1 MRHGQPSRDRRRPR
15 IVHSVRCLAAVGVAL
30 LFATRLAAAPY
41 QGPGTKR
48 MAERLKEINE
58 QSNARNNLYQNGQRA
73 EMFGEELKKALA
85 GPDAPG
91 KGTNV
96 LELES
101 KYATEWLLAGRTREA
116 IEEFIRLDLFPRGSN
131 VQFGSETRSSLRHFL
146 AIAYLRLGEQEN
158 CLTNHTIDSCLM
170 PIRGAGVHKIQRG
183 SRKALE
189 LLSEQLTEFPDDLKA
204 RWLLN
209 RPEE

>member
-1 MRHGQPSRDRRRPR
+1 MRHRQTSRDRRGPR

-58 QSNARNNLYQNGQRA
+58 QSNPRNNLYQNGQRA

-85 GPDAPG
+85 GPDAAE

-96 LELES
+96 LAL
-101 KYATEWLLAGRTREA
+101 KNQNTTEMALAA
-116 IEEFIRLDLFPRGSN
+116 
-131 VQFGSETRSSLRHFL
+131 
-146 AIAYLRLGEQEN
+146 
-158 CLTNHTIDSCLM
+158 
-170 PIRGAGVHKIQRG
+170 GAGAG
-183 SRKALE
+183 
-189 LLSEQLTEFPDDLKA
+189 
-204 RWLLN
+204 
-209 RPEE
+209 